1 MTHLGIIGQGFESL
15 QVGERPATLDAVI
28 DHQNRQSELPL
39 ALALA
44 QMLSDLANRAEPEVA
59 SPSVTLAAMQEVM
72 ARLERIEKT
81 LQMT

>member
-28 DHQNRQSELPL
+28 DHQNRQSELP
-39 ALALA
+39 LALA